1 MSDAAKTITDLL
13 DEADQTP
20 YGAPERALLDQAIAL
35 AEEAGHEEL
44 AYAARM
50 RLVTSAK
57 MTGDTDGML
66 AAFAWCLGKFDSDP
80 VRFPSELTGA
90 ADSWDLLWYFK
101 WMASTV
107 TGSLQFSSTQ
117 LEAVLADMDR
127 RYTEAGVGRS
137 GAVQSLFSSS
147 VETGRLAD
155 AERFRL
161 ELEALPRDE
170 YSHCEACARSEFA
183 DYQQT
188 IGDDAAAVALFD
200 EIQEQQLSCGEEPE
214 GNEADS
220 LLPLLRLGR
229 GEDAAAAHMRG
240 YRAARGN
247 PDNIAMIARHW
258 VFCAVTGNEARGLA
272 LLERHI
278 RDLMVDPMNDRQKF
292 AGSCAAAVLLDAVT
306 RAGQGSTPVRHSD
319 DPALAPLLGDHA
331 GPWTAADLAAT
342 FWAAADRLAAAFD
355 ARNGNDFHARQV
367 ARSRALADERYDVP
381 LESSTYTPV
390 VAAEVATNEPT
401 TAEDWLRRA
410 GERAATG
417 DHDGVMDAVER
428 ALAAGGREVAA
439 DAYRVAV
446 QALVAR
452 HQHEQAANTL
462 ADRGK
467 ALREL
472 GRDDYADVE
481 DQVGLA
487 LYGTATAA
495 DLPAF
500 DAAIEDARARAGRDV
515 LADLLAT
522 RADVLGTEERVDEA
536 LRDAQ
541 EAAALLV
548 PVAEPTIA
556 ERQLRNHAVLHRT
569 FLLMMAQRFEEA
581 TGSIDDL
588 LRDAGIGRQ
597 TRQVGL
603 RMKAQAL
610 ATRGRLDEALQAAEE
625 ALFLQVAIGGA
636 RLVLNA
642 AGLSAQLL
650 SDLGRDAEA
659 AARMR
664 FALRQ
669 AESAGGHRRLRREV
683 PARAVPDLV
692 GSGRRGDRSDRRGLP
707 RRVRVR
713 GAAGRARRDHAGPGR
728 RGPARQPAG
737 RRLRRVPAGARA
749 RRRGRAP
756 AAADGPGDA
765 AGADAGAVPRRRG
778 HRGDRRRAGAGSR
791 RRGRPVGAAD
801 AQRARAGQG
810 EPGRRV
816 GHRGLR
822 RGDRRGER
830 RGRGVARG
838 RRHRLQGARAR
849 RCGAPRRGGP
859 VRLGGGGRVR
869 RERRRERGRE
879 QRVPGRSDP
888 ARPGSRG
895 RGARLLHLGHRAGRG
910 ARPGRAPDRTA
921 GGIPRGTGPERVI
934 HRCRGGRPSRHHLCP
949 H

>member
-35 AEEAGHEEL
+35 SEEAGHEEL

-107 TGSLQFSSTQ
+107 TGSLQFSSAQ

-137 GAVQSLFSSS
+137 GVVQSLFSSS
-147 VETGRLAD
+147 VETGRLED

-319 DPALAPLLGDHA
+319 DPVLAPLLGDHV
-331 GPWTAADLAAT
+331 GPWTAVDLAAT
-342 FWAAADRLAAAFD
+342 FWAAADRLGAAFD
-355 ARNGNDFHARQV
+355 TRNGNDFHTRQV

-390 VAAEVATNEPT
+390 VAAEVTTTEPA

-410 GERAATG
+410 GEHAATG
-417 DHDGVMDAVER
+417 DHDGVMDAVEH
-428 ALAAGGREVAA
+428 ALAAGGRAVAA

-452 HQHEQAANTL
+452 DQHEQAANAL

-481 DQVGLA
+481 DQIGLA

-569 FLLMMAQRFEEA
+569 FLLMMSQRFEEA
-581 TGSIDDL
+581 AGSIDDL

-610 ATRGRLDEALQAAEE
+610 ATRGLLDEALQAAEE
-625 ALFLQVAIGGA
+625 ALSLQVAIGGA

-669 AESAGGHRRLRREV
+669 AESAGITGAFAEKFRLGQYLTWSDQADEAIEVIDEVYRGESESGAPPVALGETMLGLGVAALRGNQPGVAYGAFQRGLGHAVEAEHLPLQVGLATQLARMLVQFRDDEAIEV
-683 PARAVPDLV
+683 IDAVLERARAAEDGQSAL
-692 GSGRRGDRSDRRGLP
+692 RMLNERGLAKANLGDESAIADFDA
-707 RRVRVR
+707 VIAEAN
-713 GAAGRARRDHAGPGR
+713 AAGEEWLAADATDSKARE
-728 RGPARQPAG
+728 
-737 RRLRRVPAGARA
+737 LAGAERHDEA
-749 RRRGRAP
+749 VQYAL
-756 AAADGPGDA
+756 AAADGYAASGDA
-765 AGADAGAVPRRRG
+765 NAGANSEFLAAQILRG
-778 HRGDRRRAGAGSR
+778 QGRAAEALACYTSAIER
-791 RRGRPVGAAD
+791 AEAPALVERLTE
-801 AQRARAGQG
+801 QRAEYLA
-810 EPGRRV
+810 E
-816 GHRGLR
+816 L
-822 RGDRRGER
+822 
-830 RGRGVARG
+830 
-838 RRHRLQGARAR
+838 
-849 RCGAPRRGGP
+849 
-859 VRLGGGGRVR
+859 
-869 RERRRERGRE
+869 
-879 QRVPGRSDP
+879 GRS
-888 ARPGSRG
+888 
-895 RGARLLHLGHRAGRG
+895 
-910 ARPGRAPDRTA
+910 
-921 GGIPRGTGPERVI
+921 E
-934 HRCRGGRPSRHHLCP
+934 
-949 H
+949 

>member
-20 YGAPERALLDQAIAL
+20 YGAQERALLDQAIAL

-80 VRFPSELTGA
+80 IRFPSEITG

-107 TGSLQFSSTQ
+107 TGSLQFSSAQ

-137 GAVQSLFSSS
+137 GVVQSLFSSS
-147 VETGRLAD
+147 VETGRLED

-161 ELEALPRDE
+161 ELEALPKDD

-200 EIQEQQLSCGEEPE
+200 EIQEQRLSCGEEPE

-258 VFCAVTGNEARGLA
+258 IFCAVTGNEARGLA

-292 AGSCAAAVLLDAVT
+292 VGSCAAAVLLDAVT

-355 ARNGNDFHARQV
+355 ARNGNDFHTRQV

-390 VAAEVATNEPT
+390 VTAEVATTEPT

-417 DHDGVMDAVER
+417 DHDGVVDAAER
-428 ALAAGGREVAA
+428 ALAAGGRAVAA
-439 DAYRVAV
+439 DAYRVVV

-452 HQHEQAANTL
+452 DQHEEAANAL

-472 GRDDYADVE
+472 GRDDYADIE
-481 DQVGLA
+481 DQIGLA

-500 DAAIEDARARAGRDV
+500 DAAIEDARARAGQDV

-522 RADVLGTEERVDEA
+522 RADVLGTEDRIDEA

-541 EAAALLV
+541 EAAALLM

-569 FLLMMAQRFEEA
+569 FLLMLSQRFEEA
-581 TGSIDDL
+581 AGSIDDL

-610 ATRGRLDEALQAAEE
+610 ANQDRLDEALQAAEE
-625 ALFLQVAIGGA
+625 ALSLQVAIGDA

-642 AGLSAQLL
+642 AGLSSQLL

-669 AESAGGHRRLRREV
+669 AESAGITGAFTEKFRLGQYLTWSDQANEAIEVIDEVYRGESEAGAPPVALGETMLGLGTAALHGDQPGVAYGAFQRGLGHAVEAEHLPLQVGLATQLARMLVQFRDDEAIEV
-683 PARAVPDLV
+683 LDAVLERARAAGD
-692 GSGRRGDRSDRRGLP
+692 GRSALRMLNERGLAKANLGDESAIADFDA
-707 RRVRVR
+707 VIAEAN
-713 GAAGRARRDHAGPGR
+713 AAGEAWLAADATDSKARE
-728 RGPARQPAG
+728 
-737 RRLRRVPAGARA
+737 LAGAERHDEA
-749 RRRGRAP
+749 VQCAL
-756 AAADGPGDA
+756 AAADGYAASGDA
-765 AGADAGAVPRRRG
+765 NAGANSEFLAAQILRG
-778 HRGDRRRAGAGSR
+778 QGRADEALACYTSAIER
-791 RRGRPVGAAD
+791 AEAPALVERLTE
-801 AQRARAGQG
+801 QRAEYLA
-810 EPGRRV
+810 E
-816 GHRGLR
+816 L
-822 RGDRRGER
+822 
-830 RGRGVARG
+830 
-838 RRHRLQGARAR
+838 
-849 RCGAPRRGGP
+849 
-859 VRLGGGGRVR
+859 
-869 RERRRERGRE
+869 
-879 QRVPGRSDP
+879 GRS
-888 ARPGSRG
+888 
-895 RGARLLHLGHRAGRG
+895 
-910 ARPGRAPDRTA
+910 
-921 GGIPRGTGPERVI
+921 E
-934 HRCRGGRPSRHHLCP
+934 
-949 H
+949 

>member
-1 MSDAAKTITDLL
+1 MSDATKTITDLL
-13 DEADQTP
+13 EEADQTP
-20 YGAPERALLDQAIAL
+20 YGPQERALLDQAIAVS
-35 AEEAGHEEL
+35 EEAGHEEL
-44 AYAARM
+44 GYAARM

-107 TGSLQFSSTQ
+107 TGSLQFSSAQ

-127 RYTEAGVGRS
+127 RYTEAGVGRT
-137 GAVQSLFSSS
+137 GVVQSLFSSS
-147 VETGRLAD
+147 VETGRLED

-188 IGDDAAAVALFD
+188 IGDNAAAVALFD

-240 YRAARGN
+240 YRATRGN

-278 RDLMVDPMNDRQKF
+278 RDQMVDPMNDRQKF

-319 DPALAPLLGDHA
+319 DPVLAPLLGDHA

-355 ARNGNDFHARQV
+355 ARNGNDFHTRQV

-390 VAAEVATNEPT
+390 VAAEVTTTEPT
-401 TAEDWLRRA
+401 TAEDWLRQA

-417 DHDGVMDAVER
+417 DHDEVMDAVER
-428 ALAAGGREVAA
+428 ALAAGGRAVAA

-446 QALVAR
+446 QALIAR
-452 HQHEQAANTL
+452 DQHEQAANAL

-481 DQVGLA
+481 DQIGLA

-569 FLLMMAQRFEEA
+569 FLLMMSQRFEEA
-581 TGSIDDL
+581 AGSIDDL
-588 LRDAGIGRQ
+588 LRDAGIGRP

-610 ATRGRLDEALQAAEE
+610 ATQGRLDEALQAAEE
-625 ALFLQVAIGGA
+625 ALSLQVAIGGA

-669 AESAGGHRRLRREV
+669 AESAGITGVFAEKFRLGQYLTWSDQADEAIEV
-683 PARAVPDLV
+683 IDEVYRGESESGAPPVALGETMLGLGVAALRGEQPGVAYGAFQRGLEHAVEAEHLPLQVGLATQLARMLVQFRDDEAIEVIDAVLERARAAEDGQSAL
-692 GSGRRGDRSDRRGLP
+692 RMLNERGLAKANLGDESAIADFDA
-707 RRVRVR
+707 VIAEAH
-713 GAAGRARRDHAGPGR
+713 AAGEAWLAADATDSKARE
-728 RGPARQPAG
+728 
-737 RRLRRVPAGARA
+737 LAGAERHDEA
-749 RRRGRAP
+749 IQCAL
-756 AAADGPGDA
+756 AAADGYAANGDPNSGANSEFLA
-765 AGADAGAVPRRRG
+765 AQILRGQGRADEALACYTSAIE
-778 HRGDRRRAGAGSR
+778 RAEAPALVER
-791 RRGRPVGAAD
+791 LTE
-801 AQRARAGQG
+801 QRAEYLA
-810 EPGRRV
+810 E
-816 GHRGLR
+816 L
-822 RGDRRGER
+822 
-830 RGRGVARG
+830 
-838 RRHRLQGARAR
+838 
-849 RCGAPRRGGP
+849 
-859 VRLGGGGRVR
+859 
-869 RERRRERGRE
+869 
-879 QRVPGRSDP
+879 GRS
-888 ARPGSRG
+888 
-895 RGARLLHLGHRAGRG
+895 
-910 ARPGRAPDRTA
+910 
-921 GGIPRGTGPERVI
+921 E
-934 HRCRGGRPSRHHLCP
+934 
-949 H
+949 

>member
-13 DEADQTP
+13 DEADRTP

-35 AEEAGHEEL
+35 SEEAGHEEL

-107 TGSLQFSSTQ
+107 TGSLQFSSAQ

-137 GAVQSLFSSS
+137 GVVQSLFSSS
-147 VETGRLAD
+147 VETGRLED

-278 RDLMVDPMNDRQKF
+278 RDLVVDPMNDRQKF

-355 ARNGNDFHARQV
+355 VRNGNDFHTRQV
-367 ARSRALADERYDVP
+367 AWSRALADERYDVP

-390 VAAEVATNEPT
+390 VAAEVTTTEPA

-428 ALAAGGREVAA
+428 ALTAGGRAIAA

-452 HQHEQAANTL
+452 DRHEQAANAL

-481 DQVGLA
+481 DQIGLA

-522 RADVLGTEERVDEA
+522 RADVLGTEDRVDEA

-556 ERQLRNHAVLHRT
+556 ERQLRNHAVLHRS
-569 FLLMMAQRFEEA
+569 FLLMMSQRFEEA
-581 TGSIDDL
+581 VGSIDDL
-588 LRDAGIGRQ
+588 LQDAGIGRQ

-610 ATRGRLDEALQAAEE
+610 ATRGLLDEALQAAEE
-625 ALFLQVAIGGA
+625 ALSLQVAIGGA

-669 AESAGGHRRLRREV
+669 AESAGITGAFAEKFRLGQYLTWSDQADEAIEVIDEVYRGESESGAPPVALGETMLGLGVAALRGDQPGVAYGAFQRGLGHAVEAEHLPLQVGLATQLARMLVQFRDDEAIEV
-683 PARAVPDLV
+683 IDAVLERARAA
-692 GSGRRGDRSDRRGLP
+692 GDVQSALRMLNERGLAKANLGDESAIADFDA
-707 RRVRVR
+707 VIAEAN
-713 GAAGRARRDHAGPGR
+713 AAGEAWLAADATDSKARE
-728 RGPARQPAG
+728 
-737 RRLRRVPAGARA
+737 LAGAERHDEA
-749 RRRGRAP
+749 VQCAL
-756 AAADGPGDA
+756 AAADGYAASGDA
-765 AGADAGAVPRRRG
+765 NAGANSEFLAAQILRG
-778 HRGDRRRAGAGSR
+778 QGRADESLACYTSAIER
-791 RRGRPVGAAD
+791 AEAPALVERLTE
-801 AQRARAGQG
+801 QRAEYLA
-810 EPGRRV
+810 E
-816 GHRGLR
+816 L
-822 RGDRRGER
+822 
-830 RGRGVARG
+830 
-838 RRHRLQGARAR
+838 
-849 RCGAPRRGGP
+849 
-859 VRLGGGGRVR
+859 
-869 RERRRERGRE
+869 
-879 QRVPGRSDP
+879 GRS
-888 ARPGSRG
+888 
-895 RGARLLHLGHRAGRG
+895 
-910 ARPGRAPDRTA
+910 
-921 GGIPRGTGPERVI
+921 E
-934 HRCRGGRPSRHHLCP
+934 
-949 H
+949 

>member
-137 GAVQSLFSSS
+137 GVVQSLFSSS

-319 DPALAPLLGDHA
+319 DPVLAPLLGDHA

-355 ARNGNDFHARQV
+355 ARNGNDFHGRQV

-390 VAAEVATNEPT
+390 VAAEVTTTEPT

-428 ALAAGGREVAA
+428 ALAAGGQEVAA

-446 QALVAR
+446 QSLVATD
-452 HQHEQAANTL
+452 QHEQAAKAL

-625 ALFLQVAIGGA
+625 ALSLQVAIGGA

-669 AESAGGHRRLRREV
+669 AESAGVTGAFAEKFRLGQYLTWSDQADEAIEVIDEVYRGESESGAPPAALGETMLGLGVAALRGNQPGVAYGAFQRGLGHAVEAEHLPLQVGLATQLARMLVQFRDDEAIEV
-683 PARAVPDLV
+683 IDAVLERARAA
-692 GSGRRGDRSDRRGLP
+692 GDGQSALRMLNERGLAKANLGDESAIADFDA
-707 RRVRVR
+707 VIAEAN
-713 GAAGRARRDHAGPGR
+713 AAGEAWLAADATDSKARE
-728 RGPARQPAG
+728 
-737 RRLRRVPAGARA
+737 LAGAERHDEA
-749 RRRGRAP
+749 VRCAL
-756 AAADGPGDA
+756 AAADGYAASGDA
-765 AGADAGAVPRRRG
+765 NAGANSEFLAAQILRDQG
-778 HRGDRRRAGAGSR
+778 RADEALACYTSAIER
-791 RRGRPVGAAD
+791 AEAPALVERLTE
-801 AQRARAGQG
+801 QRAEYLA
-810 EPGRRV
+810 E
-816 GHRGLR
+816 L
-822 RGDRRGER
+822 
-830 RGRGVARG
+830 
-838 RRHRLQGARAR
+838 
-849 RCGAPRRGGP
+849 
-859 VRLGGGGRVR
+859 
-869 RERRRERGRE
+869 
-879 QRVPGRSDP
+879 GRS
-888 ARPGSRG
+888 
-895 RGARLLHLGHRAGRG
+895 
-910 ARPGRAPDRTA
+910 
-921 GGIPRGTGPERVI
+921 E
-934 HRCRGGRPSRHHLCP
+934 
-949 H
+949 